1 MKRLLLIVLIVCHGF
16 ATAAYAQ
23 QRIDISGAWDFAM
36 GDSTQYND
44 YVMLPGIGVNA
55 IIRVDHLFG
64 NNNALHLASLV
75 DKKLVVV
82 FGP

>member
-36 GDSTQYND
+36 GDSTQEVLDMCSYIS
-44 YVMLPGIGVNA
+44 LPHAQGGVA
-55 IIRVDHLFG
+55 G
-64 NNNALHLASLV
+64 ALSALLGV
-75 DKKLVVV
+75 
-82 FGP
+82 